1 MKKKMV
7 GWIKTRGSC
16 CGVKK
21 EQRRGAWAG
30 IGGLMEKGLRKR
42 KNWKQIGWEGSDDR
56 TVIKAPT
63 NKCSAAH

>member
-1 MKKKMV
+1 MRKLLWGEEETEKRSV
-7 GWIKTRGSC
+7 GAR
-16 CGVKK
+16 
-21 EQRRGAWAG
+21 
-30 IGGLMEKGLRKR
+30 GGLMEKGLRKR